1 MLIGIVGLERTGKDT
16 VANYLVK
23 NHNFLKYNLAQPIKE
38 IGKIMF
44 NWDINEM
51 ETNKKDEI
59 DTNTGIVPR
68 DFYKWFG
75 TQICQFEIYNQFPE
89 LKDKIPER
97 HMWSHI
103 MKNYV
108 LEKRNKNK
116 NANIIIPDI
125 RFLHEM
131 SVLKELGGHLI
142 YLDRIQNP
150 NFDNYDLKEIMK
162 KDNNYIDYTLENKAT
177 IELLYKTIEHLI
189 KIIKNKK

>member
-23 NHNFLKYNLAQPIKE
+23 NHNFLKYNLAHPIKQ

-59 DTNTGIVPR
+59 DINTGIVPR

-75 TQICQFEIYNQFPE
+75 TQICQFEIYKKFPE
-89 LKDKIPER
+89 LKEKIPER

-125 RFLHEM
+125 RFLHEV
-131 SVLKELGGHLI
+131 SVIKELGGKLI

-162 KDNNYIDYTLENKAT
+162 KENNYIDYTLENRET
-177 IELLYKTIEHLI
+177 IELLYKSIEHLI

>member
-23 NHNFLKYNLAQPIKE
+23 NHNFLKYNLAHPIKQ

-51 ETNKKDEI
+51 ETNKKDEVDI
-59 DTNTGIVPR
+59 NTGIVPR

-75 TQICQFEIYNQFPE
+75 TQICQFEIYKKFPE
-89 LKDKIPER
+89 LKEKIPER

-108 LEKRNKNK
+108 LDKRNKNK

-125 RFLHEM
+125 RFLHEV
-131 SVLKELGGHLI
+131 SVVKELGGKLI

-150 NFDNYDLKEIMK
+150 NFDNYDLQEIMK
-162 KDNNYIDYTLENKAT
+162 KDNNFIDYTLDNTLNIESLYET
-177 IELLYKTIEHLI
+177 IEIFIDYLKS
-189 KIIKNKK
+189 NA

>member
-16 VANYLVK
+16 VANYLIK

-75 TQICQFEIYNQFPE
+75 TQICQFEIYKQFPE

-150 NFDNYDLKEIMK
+150 QFNNYDLQEIMK
-162 KDNNYIDYTLENKAT
+162 KENNYIDYTLENREN
-177 IELLYKTIEHLI
+177 IELLYKSIEHLI

>member
-59 DTNTGIVPR
+59 DTNTGIIPR

-75 TQICQFEIYNQFPE
+75 TQICQFEIYKHFPE

-103 MKNYV
+103 MKNFV
-108 LEKRNKNK
+108 LEKRNKNI

-150 NFDNYDLKEIMK
+150 NFNNYELKEIMK
-162 KDNNYIDYTLENKAT
+162 KENNYIDYTLENRDS
-177 IELLYKTIEHLI
+177 IELLYKSIEHLI
-189 KIIKNKK
+189 KIVKIKK

>member
-23 NHNFLKYNLAQPIKE
+23 NHKFLKYNLAQPIKE